1 MHAEDPELVD
11 LFAEYRHTNDPS
23 LRHRLIEAHRW
34 VALYCARRFA
44 NRGEPLDDLIQ
55 VGMLGVLKA
64 FDRFDPDQGASFTTY
79 AIPTVMGELR
89 RHFRD
94 TTWAVRVPRRIKD
107 LHVELGAA
115 IEFLTSR
122 LGRTPR
128 VPDLAEHLGISE
140 EQVLEALEAR
150 SAYRADPL
158 VSTSDDDPGSGNE
171 ADAVG
176 EVDADLLYA
185 DDRMAVRAMLRWLA
199 PRERRIIYLR
209 FFQGLSQSEIAEEV
223 GVSQVHVSRLLRSSL
238 ERLRQRAGVARTG

>member
-1 MHAEDPELVD
+1 MKVEEAELAEQ
-11 LFAEYRHTNDPS
+11 FAAYRRTGDPS
-23 LRHRLIEAHRW
+23 LRDQLIEAHRW

-115 IEFLTSR
+115 IELLTGQ
-122 LGRTPR
+122 LGRAPR
-128 VPDLAEHLGISE
+128 VPDLAGHLGISE
-140 EQVLEALEAR
+140 DQVLEALEAR

-158 VSTSDDDPGSGNE
+158 LASDDDQGTGNE
-171 ADAVG
+171 AEAIG
-176 EVDADLLYA
+176 EIDADLLYA
-185 DDRMAVRAMLRWLA
+185 DDRLAVRAMLRWLA
-199 PRERRIIYLR
+199 PRERRIVYLR
-209 FFQGLSQSEIAEEV
+209 FFEGLSQSEIAAEV

>member
-1 MHAEDPELVD
+1 MRTDDPKAVD
-11 LFAEYRHTNDPS
+11 RFDTYRRTGDPS
-23 LRHRLIEAHRW
+23 LRHQVIEDHRW

-55 VGMLGVLKA
+55 VAMLGVLKA

-94 TTWAVRVPRRIKD
+94 TMWAVRVPRRIKD

-115 IEFLTSR
+115 IEYLTGR
-122 LGRTPR
+122 LGRVPR

-140 EQVLEALEAR
+140 DEVLEALEAR

-158 VSTSDDDPGSGNE
+158 IPSNEDDHAAGNDAE
-171 ADAVG
+171 AVG
-176 EVDADLLYA
+176 EDDADLMYA
-185 DDRMAVRAMLRWLA
+185 DDRLAVRAMLRWLP
-199 PRERRIIYLR
+199 PRERRIVYLR
-209 FFQGLSQSEIAEEV
+209 YFHGLSQSEIAAEV

-238 ERLRQRAGVARTG
+238 ERLRRRAKVARTR